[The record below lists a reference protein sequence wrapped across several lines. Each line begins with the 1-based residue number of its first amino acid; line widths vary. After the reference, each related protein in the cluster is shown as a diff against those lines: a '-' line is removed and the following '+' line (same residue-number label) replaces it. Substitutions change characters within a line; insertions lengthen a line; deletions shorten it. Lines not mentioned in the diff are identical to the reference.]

1 MPSGTKGLLLSGN
14 KGRIIG
20 ALVSMLQYDS
30 ITRVCGASSLKC
42 PPNVELCLRLSQ
54 FNYF

>member
-1 MPSGTKGLLLSGN
+1 MPSGTKGPLLSGN